1 MARQFFPDVDPL
13 GQRMQLG
20 TEPSGRFPTMEI
32 VGVVG
37 DMKQSFEA
45 GSKAEMFV
53 PYGQYPDPSWPGMYL
68 NTALVVRTTGDP
80 AGHGRR
86 LRVALRE
93 IDPKQP
99 LVNVQNDGDGDGR
112 APSRSRGCR

>member
-1 MARQFFPDVDPL
+1 
-13 GQRMQLG
+13 
-20 TEPSGRFPTMEI
+20 MEI

-53 PYGQYPDPSWPGMYL
+53 PYLQHPDPILAGMYL

-80 AGHGRR
+80 PQSRR
-86 LRVALRE
+86 PLRSRCARS
-93 IDPKQP
+93 IPS
-99 LVNVQNDGDGDGR
+99 
-112 APSRSRGCR
+112 SRS